1 MFYRILGPIHT
12 LRPTSFA
19 LKTHQMFSVVTTSEE
34 FKKAAITHHFGF
46 VFENNTKWQHTVP
59 VRTYSIN
66 YSEIKDCSWS
76 DVARDLEKLPR
87 YRLFFQS

>member
-1 MFYRILGPIHT
+1 MSKIFYLLDEIYTSTRHGNRKKIIGYRILGPIHT

-46 VFENNTKWQHTVP
+46 VFENNTK
-59 VRTYSIN
+59 
-66 YSEIKDCSWS
+66 
-76 DVARDLEKLPR
+76 
-87 YRLFFQS
+87 